1 MSEATIQSLS
11 TPLPNEE
18 PFIGDGEEG
27 ELVTNTADGRA
38 WVFDTTGFPVELG
51 GACVNKPLGTNLFA
65 SNYIELDVTNPDNLP
80 VPLPDPLTTP
90 VGSVREIRILLR
102 FVQTPLA
109 PLTTY
114 FDYDVDFGRESLWN
128 PESVPGK
135 NNPIDLFS
143 SLGSQILVE
152 LVSFGPSPA
161 WLGRVLWA
169 E

>member
-1 MSEATIQSLS
+1 MSEATIRSLS

-51 GACVNKPLGTNLFA
+51 GACVNRPLGTNLFA
-65 SNYIELDVTNPDNLP
+65 SNYLELDVTNPDNLP
-80 VPLPDPLTTP
+80 VPIPDPLTTP
-90 VGSVREIRILLR
+90 VGSVREIRVLFR
-102 FVQTPLA
+102 FLQNPLA

-114 FDYDVDFGRESLWN
+114 FDYEVDWGRESLWN
-128 PESVPGK
+128 PGAVSGVE
-135 NNPIDLFS
+135 NPIDLYS
-143 SLGSQILVE
+143 ALGSQILIE
-152 LVSFGPSPA
+152 LTAFGPVPK
-161 WLGRVLWA
+161 WLGRVLWT